1 MLKSYSITM
10 KTALPSLFIQELQQN
25 MEDRLSRQL
34 QNNMGYDSVGT
45 TFMEY

>member
-1 MLKSYSITM
+1 
-10 KTALPSLFIQELQQN
+10 
-25 MEDRLSRQL
+25 MEDRLSRRL